1 MRCCVAALLHF
12 VADLFASWFL
22 LQKGAINK
30 QFQSILKI
38 VLKYTSYN
46 NFKKVQYTV
55 YNKIDTID
63 FRFFFIVPFL
73 ESTRDLL

>member
-1 MRCCVAALLHF
+1 MVGRKKGCCSAVA

-22 LQKGAINK
+22 QKGAINN
-30 QFQSILKI
+30 QFQSILKL

-46 NFKKVQYTV
+46 NFKNVQYIIT
-55 YNKIDTID
+55 D
-63 FRFFFIVPFL
+63 FRFFFKVPFL